1 MRRLLIDRIF
11 EDQGEKM
18 RKVLK
23 SNKKQT
29 EKVREKNK
37 IYANSQYDYEKT

>member
-1 MRRLLIDRIF
+1 MTEYLKIREKRC
-11 EDQGEKM
+11 EKM